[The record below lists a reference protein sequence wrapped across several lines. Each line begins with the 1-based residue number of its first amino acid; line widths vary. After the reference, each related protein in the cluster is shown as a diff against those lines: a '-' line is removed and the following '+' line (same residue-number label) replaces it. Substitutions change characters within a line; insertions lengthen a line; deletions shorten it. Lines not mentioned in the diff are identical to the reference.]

1 MDTGAVRAVVQQTN
15 NMRPGDTARDPRTPA
30 RSSSARHGS
39 AEHGSNPRQN
49 RSREPRERDSRGRST
64 NTRDLPQV
72 TLGPQNTIDLGQQFE
87 DVHDRLDALERLQ
100 RLHATSITHA
110 DQAISENRAAI
121 NVLDTDISAY
131 KLFIT
136 KTHKVIDEYVATK
149 NLEIGD
155 AIRT

>member
-1 MDTGAVRAVVQQTN
+1 MDTGAVRAVVQQMN

-39 AEHGSNPRQN
+39 AEHGSNPRRTN
-49 RSREPRERDSRGRST
+49 RSRDARDTRGRSS

-136 KTHKVIDEYVATK
+136 KTHKIIDDYVA
-149 NLEIGD
+149 
-155 AIRT
+155 

>member
-1 MDTGAVRAVVQQTN
+1 MDTGAVRGIVQQMN
-15 NMRPGDTARDPRTPA
+15 NMRPGDTARDPSTHA

-49 RSREPRERDSRGRST
+49 RSRDARDSRGRSS
-64 NTRDLPQV
+64 NTRDLPTV
-72 TLGPQNTIDLGQQFE
+72 TLGLQKTIDLGTQFE

-136 KTHKVIDEYVATK
+136 NTHKVIDEYVCSK
-149 NLEIGD
+149 NLEQSD
-155 AIRT
+155 ALRT